1 MDITSLKF
9 LFLFLPVFTVLYIVA
24 RRELRAPMDGVV
36 NRLLIT
42 TVGGVV
48 KAGETIIEVVPA
60 EDRLLINARVK
71 PADIAFLK
79 PGQDARIRI
88 SAYDSSIFGTLP
100 GKVLRVGADAI
111 ADPERKE
118 SFFEVLIESR
128 QNYLGDASEHLGI
141 SPGMAA
147 DASIQTGKRTM
158 MEYML
163 KPIVK
168 TLDKSLRER

>member
-1 MDITSLKF
+1 M
-9 LFLFLPVFTVLYIVA
+9 
-24 RRELRAPMDGVV
+24 
-36 NRLLIT
+36 
-42 TVGGVV
+42 
-48 KAGETIIEVVPA
+48 
-60 EDRLLINARVK
+60 
-71 PADIAFLK
+71 
-79 PGQDARIRI
+79 
-88 SAYDSSIFGTLP
+88 
-100 GKVLRVGADAI
+100 LRVGADAI

-168 TLDKSLRER
+168 TLDKSLRERL